1 MKTGFRKTE
10 EEARKE
16 QAEYREFINNEAVK
30 AIVRMSG
37 IFQES

>member
-1 MKTGFRKTE
+1 MKTAFKKTE
-10 EEARKE
+10 EEIKREK
-16 QAEYREFINNEAVK
+16 AEYREFINNEAVK